1 MTIKKAK
8 MIEKIITEKTVWK
21 SAYGYV
27 LNDEDA
33 IEKVYHG
40 SNKRETYATAKEV
53 EQVRRVMELRNW

>member
-8 MIEKIITEKTVWK
+8 MIETIIKSGNVWK

-27 LNDEDA
+27 LNENDA

-40 SNKRETYATAKEV
+40 SNKRETYATKEEV
-53 EQVRRVMELRNW
+53 EEVRRFMAQRNW